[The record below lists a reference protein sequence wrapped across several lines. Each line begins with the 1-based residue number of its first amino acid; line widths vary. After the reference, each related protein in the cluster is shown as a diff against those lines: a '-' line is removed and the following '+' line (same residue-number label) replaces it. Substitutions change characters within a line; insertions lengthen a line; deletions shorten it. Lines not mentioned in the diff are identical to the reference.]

1 MSDLNINRG
10 FKDNGKPC
18 YHITYL
24 DVELGL
30 VRLAQFTDHK
40 TARVVLEALTKI
52 GDSKEFGDNLLLW
65 LNRGG
70 GQA

>member
-1 MSDLNINRG
+1 MSDLNINKG
-10 FKDNGKPC
+10 FKDDGKSC

-30 VRLAQFTDHK
+30 VRLAQ
-40 TARVVLEALTKI
+40 
-52 GDSKEFGDNLLLW
+52 LW

>member
-1 MSDLNINRG
+1 MSDLNINKG
-10 FKDNGKPC
+10 FKDDGKSC

-40 TARVVLEALTKI
+40 TARV
-52 GDSKEFGDNLLLW
+52 LW